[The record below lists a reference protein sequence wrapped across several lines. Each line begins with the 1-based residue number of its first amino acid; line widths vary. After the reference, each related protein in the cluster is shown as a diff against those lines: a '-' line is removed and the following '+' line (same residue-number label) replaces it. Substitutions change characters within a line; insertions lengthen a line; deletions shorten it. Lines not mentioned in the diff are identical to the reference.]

1 MLVGQKSLFGAGEPA
16 IDAGFRSLRRIALDA
31 TAWVEHA
38 QGWLSGHEAVLEEL
52 VRTTH
57 WSQPR
62 REMYDRT
69 VDVPRLVA
77 SLPDDGPGHP
87 ILDEMRRALARRYGV
102 ELPHVSFGYYR
113 DGRDSVAW
121 HGDYVAREMSEALV
135 ATVSLGEPRRF
146 LMRPTGGGRSVAF
159 NLGWGDLFVM
169 GGSSQRTW
177 QHAVPKVAHAGQRV
191 AVMFRPT
198 WYRDV

>member
-1 MLVGQKSLFGAGEPA
+1 MLSGQKSLFGGGAPA
-16 IDAGFRSLRRIALDA
+16 VDPTFATLRRIELDA

-38 QGWLSGHEAVLEEL
+38 PGWLSGHEAVLEHL
-52 VRTTH
+52 VRTTR

-87 ILDEMRRALARRYGV
+87 ILEEMRRALSQRYGIA
-102 ELPHVSFGYYR
+102 LPHVSFGYYR

-121 HGDYVAREMSEALV
+121 
-135 ATVSLGEPRRF
+135 
-146 LMRPTGGGRSVAF
+146 
-159 NLGWGDLFVM
+159 
-169 GGSSQRTW
+169 
-177 QHAVPKVAHAGQRV
+177 
-191 AVMFRPT
+191 
-198 WYRDV
+198 